1 MDYKEAKEQ
10 FVELWSSFG
19 SNWGIP
25 QAMAEIHALLL
36 ATENPMTTDEVMDV
50 LKISRSNANL
60 NLRSLLDW
68 GLIYKR
74 RVQGERK
81 DYYVAE
87 KDMWEV
93 AVKII
98 RERRRKEVDPVV
110 RNLKNLSN
118 FEATNF
124 EEKNFKT
131 LLVDIHDLGVKM
143 NKIGDMVERAE
154 KMSFVKWIMKGF

>member
-1 MDYKEAKEQ
+1 
-10 FVELWSSFG
+10 
-19 SNWGIP
+19 
-25 QAMAEIHALLL
+25 MAEIHALLL
-36 ATENPMTTDEVMDV
+36 ATENPLTTDEVMEA

-68 GLIYKR
+68 GLVYKR

-87 KDMWEV
+87 KDIWEV

-110 RNLKNLSN
+110 RNLKTLSN
-118 FEATNF
+118 FEASNF
-124 EEKNFKT
+124 EEKNFKA
-131 LLVDIHDLGVKM
+131 LLNDIHDLGVKM
-143 NKIGDMVERAE
+143 NSIGDMVERAE
-154 KMSFVKWIMKGF
+154 KLSFVKWIMKGF